1 MSLNVYKI
9 ENNPQSAN
17 IVMLHGYGANGKDLV
32 GLSQVPELS
41 KLDLNWYF
49 LEAPLSPPELAMFGG
64 RAWFSLTLS
73 SFNPNMNADALEKFY
88 AMETSE
94 FKDSL
99 QAIKDSIWDLDLKGK
114 TYIGGFSQ
122 GAMMAS
128 NIFMS
133 DSNSYDGLI
142 ALSGAPL
149 NYKKWPTIKDSK
161 SVFISHGEQDPVLP
175 FKCGTDLQTKIA
187 EKGLNVKKTWF
198 QGGHEIPMNVLK
210 GLGDFLS

>member
-1 MSLNVYKI
+1 
-9 ENNPQSAN
+9 
-17 IVMLHGYGANGKDLV
+17 MLHGYGANGKDLV

-128 NIFMS
+128 NIFM
-133 DSNSYDGLI
+133 
-142 ALSGAPL
+142 
-149 NYKKWPTIKDSK
+149 
-161 SVFISHGEQDPVLP
+161 
-175 FKCGTDLQTKIA
+175 
-187 EKGLNVKKTWF
+187 
-198 QGGHEIPMNVLK
+198 
-210 GLGDFLS
+210 